1 MSHRTT
7 THRTTTRPPS
17 AGPAP
22 LPLFSRQD
30 WCWEW
35 TRSYTGDSTP
45 IESSETLLFQGP
57 LDTGALRDTLA
68 EIGTGHEA
76 LRLHLVAG
84 AGPDPSAV
92 WPGQGLRSEPGPLDT
107 VRAAPRERAAEVTR
121 ILSRPLDLTDRMTR
135 TTLVRTA
142 EEEHVLVAQ
151 FHHLIFDSTSH
162 RLFRDLLARGYHERV
177 APGQGVAKRRAEPA
191 SYTGLISQEHTAQV
205 RSAVHGRAAGLAAEL
220 RAYGAADP
228 LAGDAGA
235 VVAEAEFGSL
245 PLTLTAE
252 RTRLLL
258 RRSRAERV
266 TLHTV
271 LLAALSHAVATAYER
286 DRLVCSV
293 YTHGRTSAS
302 ARETLG
308 LFSTV
313 VPVPVDTEYRS
324 LSEFLKAVHGS
335 VQRASDRADVPF
347 SEIASRVLD
356 RPPGDGAYYR
366 SALAHVELRLSGVTG
381 WLPEAP
387 NPPLEL
393 PPGLAVTPQGLYPDH
408 PFPVFAGP
416 EQALACAST
425 LFADLEMSDGALT
438 GALWYEKHYHDA
450 TRAARVS
457 EIFLHF
463 IERLSEGST
472 P

>member
-1 MSHRTT
+1 MIHQART
-7 THRTTTRPPS
+7 HPPS
-17 AGPAP
+17 AGLAP

-68 EIGTGHEA
+68 EIGTRQEA

-84 AGPDPSAV
+84 AGPDPSAA
-92 WPGQGLRSEPGPLDT
+92 WPGQALRPEPGPLDT
-107 VRAAPRERAAEVTR
+107 VRVAPQERVAEVTR
-121 ILSRPLDLTDRMTR
+121 VLSRPLDLTDRMTR

-151 FHHLIFDSTSH
+151 FHHLIFDRTSH
-162 RLFRDLLARGYHERV
+162 LLFRELLAHGYHERV
-177 APGQGVAKRRAEPA
+177 APGHGIAKRRTEPA
-191 SYTGLISQEHTAQV
+191 SYTALISGEHAPEV
-205 RSAVHGRAAGLAAEL
+205 RSAVRGRAATLAAEL

-235 VVAEAEFGSL
+235 VVAEAEFGSV

-271 LLAALSHAVATAYER
+271 LLAALGHAVATEYER

-313 VPVPVDTEYRS
+313 VPVPVDTEFRS
-324 LSEFLKAVHGS
+324 LSAFVKGVHGS
-335 VQRASDRADVPF
+335 VRRASDSADLPF
-347 SEIASRVLD
+347 SEIASHVLD

-366 SALAHVELRLSGVTG
+366 SALAHLELRLSGVTG
-381 WLPEAP
+381 WLPEEP
-387 NPPLEL
+387 DRPLPL
-393 PPGLAVTPQGLYPDH
+393 PPGLTVTPQGLHPDH

-425 LFADLEMSDGALT
+425 LFADLDMADGALT
-438 GALWYEKHYHDA
+438 GSLWYENHYHGA
-450 TRAARVS
+450 GRAARVG
-457 EIFLHF
+457 EICMHF
-463 IERLSEGST
+463 IERLLEEDA
-472 P
+472 

>member
-1 MSHRTT
+1 MSHPAT
-7 THRTTTRPPS
+7 THPPS
-17 AGPAP
+17 AGLTP
-22 LPLFSRQD
+22 LPLYSRQD

-68 EIGTGHEA
+68 EIGTRHEA

-84 AGPDPSAV
+84 VGPDPSAA
-92 WPGQGLRSEPGPLDT
+92 WPGQALRPEPGPLDT
-107 VRAAPRERAAEVTR
+107 VRAAPQERAAEVTR
-121 ILSRPLDLTDRMTR
+121 VLSRPLDLTDRMTR

-142 EEEHVLVAQ
+142 EDEHVLVAQ

-162 RLFRDLLARGYHERV
+162 RLFRDLLAHGYHQRV
-177 APGQGVAKRRAEPA
+177 APGDGAAKRRTEPA
-191 SYTGLISQEHTAQV
+191 SYTGLIDREHTPEV
-205 RSAVHGRAAGLAAEL
+205 RSAVHGRAATLAGEL
-220 RAYGAADP
+220 RAYGAAEP

-235 VVAEAEFGSL
+235 VVAEAEFDSL

-271 LLAALSHAVATAYER
+271 LLAALGHAVATAYER

-313 VPVPVDTEYRS
+313 VPVPVDTQYRS
-324 LSEFLKAVHGS
+324 LAEFLKAVHGS
-335 VQRASDRADVPF
+335 VQRASDSADLPF
-347 SEIASRVLD
+347 SETASHVLD
-356 RPPGDGAYYR
+356 RPPGGGAYYR
-366 SALAHVELRLSGVTG
+366 SALAHLELRLSGVTG
-381 WLPEAP
+381 WLPEEP
-387 NPPLEL
+387 NPSPAL
-393 PPGLAVTPQGLYPDH
+393 PPGLAVTPQALYPDH

-425 LFADLEMSDGALT
+425 LFADLEMADGALT
-438 GALWYEKHYHDA
+438 GSLWYEKRYHDP
-450 TRAARVS
+450 TRTARVG

-463 IERLSEGST
+463 IERLSEGSAL
-472 P
+472 

>member
-1 MSHRTT
+1 MIHEVG
-7 THRTTTRPPS
+7 TRPPS
-17 AGPAP
+17 AGPTA

-45 IESSETLLFQGP
+45 IESSETLLFRGP

-68 EIGTGHEA
+68 EIGTRHEA

-92 WPGQGLRSEPGPLDT
+92 WPGQGLRPEPGPLEV
-107 VRAAPRERAAEVTR
+107 VRAAPGERAAEVTR

-162 RLFRDLLARGYHERV
+162 RLFRDLLADGYRERV
-177 APGQGVAKRRAEPA
+177 APEDGIAKRRGEHA
-191 SYTGLISQEHTAQV
+191 SYTGLISREHAPEV
-205 RSAVHGRAAGLAAEL
+205 RSAVHGRAAALAEEL

-228 LAGDAGA
+228 LAGDTGA

-245 PLTLTAE
+245 PVALTAE

-271 LLAALSHAVATAYER
+271 LLAALGHAVATVYER
-286 DRLVCSV
+286 NRLVCSV

-313 VPVPVDTEYRS
+313 VPVPVDTGYRS
-324 LSEFLKAVHGS
+324 LTEFLKAVHSS
-335 VQRASDRADVPF
+335 VQRASGSADLPF

-356 RPPGDGAYYR
+356 RPPGEGAYYR
-366 SALAHVELRLSGVTG
+366 SALAHLELRLSGVTG
-381 WLPEAP
+381 WLPEEP
-387 NPPLEL
+387 NPVPTM
-393 PPGLAVTPQGLYPDH
+393 PSGLAVIPQDLHPEH

-425 LFADLEMSDGALT
+425 LFADLEIADGALT
-438 GALWYEKHYHDA
+438 GSLWYEKHYHDA
-450 TRAARVS
+450 TRAARVG
-457 EIFLHF
+457 EIFMHF
-463 IERLSEGST
+463 IERLSEGGS

>member
-1 MSHRTT
+1 MIHEVG
-7 THRTTTRPPS
+7 TRPPS
-17 AGPAP
+17 AGPAA

-35 TRSYTGDSTP
+35 TRSYTSDSTP
-45 IESSETLLFQGP
+45 IESSETLLFRGP

-68 EIGTGHEA
+68 EIGTRHEA

-84 AGPDPSAV
+84 AGPDPAAA
-92 WPGQGLRSEPGPLDT
+92 WPGQALRPWPGPLDV
-107 VRAAPRERAAEVTR
+107 VRTAPQERAAEVTR

-135 TTLVRTA
+135 TTLVRVA

-162 RLFRDLLARGYHERV
+162 RLFRDLLVQGYRARV
-177 APGQGVAKRRAEPA
+177 APGGGTAERRGEPA
-191 SYTGLISQEHTAQV
+191 SYTGLIGREQAPEV
-205 RSAVHGRAAGLAAEL
+205 RSAVHGRAAALAGEL
-220 RAYGAADP
+220 RAYGAAEP

-235 VVAEAEFGSL
+235 VVVAAEFGSL
-245 PLTLTAE
+245 PVALTAE

-271 LLAALSHAVATAYER
+271 LLAALAHAVATVYER

-293 YTHGRTSAS
+293 YTHGRTFAS

-313 VPVPVDTEYRS
+313 VPVPVGTEYRS
-324 LSEFLKAVHGS
+324 LTEFLKTVQAS
-335 VQRASDRADVPF
+335 VQRAAASADLPL
-347 SEIASRVLD
+347 SEVASRVLD
-356 RPPGDGAYYR
+356 RPSGEGAYYR
-366 SALAHVELRLSGVTG
+366 SALAHLELRLSGVTG
-381 WLPEAP
+381 WLPEEP
-387 NPPLEL
+387 NPAPAL
-393 PPGLAVTPQGLYPDH
+393 PSGLSVAPQNVYPEH
-408 PFPVFAGP
+408 PSPVFAGP

-425 LFADLEMSDGALT
+425 LFADLEVADGALT
-438 GALWYEKHYHDA
+438 GALWYEEHYHDA
-450 TRAARVS
+450 ARAARVH
-457 EIFLHF
+457 EIFTHF
-463 IERLSEGST
+463 IERLSDGAVL
-472 P
+472 